1 MLELQFLGIGPDGQ
15 TLTLN
20 DNEGNRYS
28 LPITPELRGALRKD
42 RMEQHNP
49 TEEPKPMGPKEIQAL
64 FRSGSTLEEVCDLTA
79 MPASQLSPFAHPILA
94 EREYM
99 AAQARGY
106 RIGHEVGAMT
116 LEELVSSR
124 LRSRDI
130 AAEDISWDAVRHPG
144 ENWELIASY
153 VAGGRDQRAVWS
165 VDTETKSVRA
175 RNDEAK
181 WLSETEIPVA
191 DAPWRPL
198 AARTQEAP
206 APEPPAAAEEPQAD
220 GEQKALA
227 SMLDGLNARRGRTQP
242 MPGRGTDDGEEY
254 PPAAHP
260 PASQPDEA
268 TDATVLSLPPRA
280 KAAPSTGSAP
290 AAPTS
295 SSPASAAGTGDE
307 PANTHSSATPES
319 AATASPAPV
328 DQSSPS
334 SAEEDDGL
342 FPVKREPKKRRS
354 SRPAMPSWDE
364 IVFGHPRN
372 D

>member
-1 MLELQFLGIGPDGQ
+1 MLELQFLGIGPDGH

-20 DNEGNRYS
+20 DDEGNRYS

-42 RMEQHNP
+42 RAEQHNP
-49 TEEPKPMGPKEIQAL
+49 SEEPKPMGPKEIQAL
-64 FRSGSTLEEVCDLTA
+64 FRSGASLDEVCDMTA

-94 EREYM
+94 ERDYM
-99 AAQARGY
+99 ATQARGY

-130 AAEDISWDAVRHPG
+130 EPEDISWDAIRHPG
-144 ENWELIASY
+144 EQWELIASY
-153 VAGGRDQRAVWS
+153 EAGGRDQRALWS

-198 AARTQEAP
+198 AARNQEATAPEPAHAPEPDP
-206 APEPPAAAEEPQAD
+206 APEPEPQD

-242 MPGRGTDDGEEY
+242 MPSHDDEAADY

-268 TDATVLSLPPRA
+268 TDATVLSLPPRS
-280 KAAPSTGSAP
+280 KATDEEPSGAVSDSAGSAESP
-290 AAPTS
+290 AGTGEQADTPPAS
-295 SSPASAAGTGDE
+295 PSPADDSPAS
-307 PANTHSSATPES
+307 P
-319 AATASPAPV
+319 
-328 DQSSPS
+328 
-334 SAEEDDGL
+334 EEDEDEGL
-342 FPVKREPKKRRS
+342 FPVKREPKKRRT

-364 IVFGHPRN
+364 IVFGHPKN